1 MVYYFQCIRNVNF
14 QKSHKGKFY
23 MIIILSYQHVFFRR
37 AVEYLLQL
45 LKTTFKHF
53 ILFSD
58 KPIPLYDQKQALYV
72 VQVSGLEL

>member
-1 MVYYFQCIRNVNF
+1 MTSATLGVRSGPNEAFHNCLSCVYNCDDQSC
-14 QKSHKGKFY
+14 
-23 MIIILSYQHVFFRR
+23 
-37 AVEYLLQL
+37 LQL